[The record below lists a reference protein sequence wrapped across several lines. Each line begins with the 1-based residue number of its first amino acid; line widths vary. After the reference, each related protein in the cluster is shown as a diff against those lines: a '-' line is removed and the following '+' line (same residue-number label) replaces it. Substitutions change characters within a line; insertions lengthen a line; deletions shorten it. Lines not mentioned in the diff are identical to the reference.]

1 MKQILFEKLRT
12 NIKISFY
19 SSYYDSG
26 LVSACQKLKP
36 LAKYDGKGA
45 WYVLLP
51 LNSNDDYLE
60 DIETYKDILSYY
72 DVNESNKLIEFLKKK
87 NEKNYILREEKEKLK
102 KDYLIKF
109 EKEISR
115 YPALYK
121 HQKDGVKFL
130 LEKYLDGNGAI
141 LGDSMGLGKTKQTI
155 VFSEIQNFNKIL
167 IVCPASLK
175 YNWER
180 EIKMVNEY
188 SNVCILPQNIPNEN
202 TKYFI
207 INYDMLIKE
216 FDYEKENNKI
226 ELKLHDDSFLK
237 KNNFDIMLLDEGHLV
252 KAQNSKRSRAVL
264 ELMNNINFII
274 PISGTPIKN
283 KTKDIFN
290 LLKLVRHPLGN
301 NFFNFALRYAGAY
314 KSAFGWN
321 FDGSSNLEELHE
333 KLKTIMIRRTKE
345 ECLDLPEKII
355 NEIYIDLPTENE
367 KEYNNA
373 FADYL
378 NFVREV
384 KLANKDEHEKDFK
397 IQSIIQAEELVKL
410 NLLKQICSKS
420 KFTMLKERIDD
431 MLEEDSNR
439 KIVIFS
445 QYNEIINLLFD
456 KYKKISVKLTGSTSQ
471 INRQKAVDEFQ
482 NNEKIKLFIGNI
494 IAGGVG
500 ITLTR
505 SDTCIIIDFPWTP
518 SDISQATDR
527 LHRIGQKNNTN
538 IFYFITK
545 DTIEEEIYKL
555 LKKKS
560 DIINKA
566 IDGIDLKNAREKTN
580 IFSELTTNLKN
591 RFI

>member
-12 NIKISFY
+12 NVKISFY

-60 DIETYKDILSYY
+60 DIGTYKDILSYF
-72 DVNESNKLIEFLKKK
+72 DINESSKLIDFLKKK
-87 NEKNYILREEKEKLK
+87 NEKNYKLREEKEKLK
-102 KDYLIKF
+102 KDYLVKFNDEIK
-109 EKEISR
+109 R
-115 YPALYK
+115 YPILYK
-121 HQKDGVKFL
+121 HQIEGVKFL
-130 LEKYLDGNGAI
+130 LEKYIDGNGAI
-141 LGDSMGLGKTKQTI
+141 LGWEMGTGKSKTSI
-155 VFSEIQNFNKIL
+155 VFCEIQNFNKIL

-188 SNVCILPQNIPNEN
+188 SNTCILPQNIPDKN

-207 INYDMLIKE
+207 INYDMLIRE
-216 FDYEKENNKI
+216 FDFEKDGNKVI
-226 ELKLHDDSFLK
+226 LTLHEDSFLK
-237 KNNFDIMLLDEGHLV
+237 NNFDVMLLDESHLV
-252 KAQNSKRSRAVL
+252 KSPNSKRSKAVL

-274 PISGTPIKN
+274 PISGTPLKN

-301 NFFNFALRYAGAY
+301 NFFNFGLKFCGGY
-314 KSAFGWN
+314 KSPFGWN
-321 FDGSSNLEELHE
+321 FGGSSNLIELNE
-333 KLKTIMIRRTKE
+333 KLKEVMTRIKKE

-355 NEIYIDLPTENE
+355 NEIYIDLPEE
-367 KEYNNA
+367 FEREYNNA
-373 FADYL
+373 FQDYL
-378 NFVREV
+378 TFVREV
-384 KLANKDEHEKDFK
+384 KLANKEEREKDNK

-420 KFTMLKERIDD
+420 KFDMLKERIDD
-431 MLEEDSNR
+431 ILEEDSER

-456 KYKKISVKLTGSTSQ
+456 KYKKIAVKLTGSTTQ
-471 INRQKAVDEFQ
+471 LNRQKNVDDFQ
-482 NNEKIKLFIGNI
+482 NDNKVRLFISNI
-494 IAGGVG
+494 LAGGVG
-500 ITLTR
+500 ITLTK
-505 SDTCIIIDFPWTP
+505 SDTVIIIDFPWTP
-518 SDISQATDR
+518 SDLSQAIDR
-527 LHRIGQKNNTN
+527 THRIGQKNNVN
-538 IFYFITK
+538 VFYFITK

-560 DIINKA
+560 GIINKA
-566 IDGIDLKNAREKTN
+566 IDGIDLENVREKSN
-580 IFSELTTNLKN
+580 VFSELTANLKSK
-591 RFI
+591 FI